1 MCRLR
6 DIVGFHYQS
15 ACTGTYRKTKRHLLR
30 NANLFLYHL
39 SGDPTEGI
47 RLWVEKNEHSKTYV
61 HIYLRSHRVVAS
73 CQFYRLDVT
82 CKQVA
87 TNLRISCCNLLFAD
101 LLQLVDYNL
110 LIKTCSKP
118 VGNKFGQST
127 CNKSLDNLRLSATSH
142 ANAS

>member
-1 MCRLR
+1 MLVDSRSMCHLI
-6 DIVGFHYQS
+6 DILGFHCQS

-47 RLWVEKNEHSKTYV
+47 QLWVEKTEHRKTYV
-61 HIYLRSHRVVAS
+61 HIYLHSQKHHSVVVS

-87 TNLRISCCNLLFAD
+87 TKLSISCCNLLFAD
-101 LLQLVDYNL
+101 FLQLVEKL
-110 LIKTCSKP
+110 AA
-118 VGNKFGQST
+118 
-127 CNKSLDNLRLSATSH
+127 SLWVISFDNQLATSLLTT
-142 ANAS
+142 